1 MLTDNN
7 KNNQSIFNFDY
18 LLTTEETNEQ
28 KPSEQTECS
37 FMYIDVTKQHSFS
50 FDFVNLLFALTLP

>member
-1 MLTDNN
+1 MLTDID
-7 KNNQSIFNFDY
+7 QSIFNIDY

-28 KPSEQTECS
+28 KPSEHMECS

-50 FDFVNLLFALTLP
+50 FGSS